1 MHAESQRLSCAWLL
15 SRFMASERR
24 RPITCCFLIFLGL
37 ALPAA
42 AQVNVIMQHNDRLR
56 SGANLSE
63 SILTPASVNS
73 TTFGKK
79 FAYTV
84 DGYVY
89 AQPLYL
95 SQVNIPKLG
104 LHNVVYVVT
113 EHDSVYAFDA
123 DSNSGANSAP
133 LWKTSLTNAANG
145 VTTVSSGDAGCGDLV
160 PEIGITG
167 TPAIDP
173 VAKTIYFVAKTKE
186 KGTFVQRLHA
196 LDATT
201 GLERPNSPVE
211 IQATVAGT
219 GAGSV
224 NGQISFDSL
233 TEGQRPGLLL
243 MSGVVYIG
251 WASHCDRGPYH
262 GWLLGYDKK
271 TLKQV
276 AVFNSTPNGGLGG
289 FWASGSGLAGD
300 AAANAI
306 FAVTGNG
313 TFDANNS
320 GLDYGESILR
330 LDRASGSFGVSDF
343 FTPNNAQSLNN
354 GDTDLG
360 SGGVLLLPNG
370 PAGVPHQQLLI
381 ESGKQGSIYLVDRN
395 AMGHFNSKNNSQ
407 IVQFIPF
414 ALGNVFSMPAW
425 WNNRVYFGG
434 SGDNLKVFNF
444 DPQGRKLV
452 TSPSSQSPSPFGPP
466 GTTPSISAKGNTN
479 AIVWALQTDAYA
491 SNGPAVLHAYNALN
505 LATELYN
512 SNQKASRDALPGA
525 VKFAVP
531 TIANGKVYVGTQ
543 QQLTVFGL
551 LQ

>member
-1 MHAESQRLSCAWLL
+1 MRSSFYGLS
-15 SRFMASERR
+15 
-24 RPITCCFLIFLGL
+24 IFLGL
-37 ALPAA
+37 VLPAA
-42 AQVNVIMQHNDRLR
+42 TQVNVIMQHNDRLR
-56 SGANLSE
+56 SGANLAE
-63 SILTPASVNS
+63 STLTLANVNS
-73 TTFGKK
+73 KTFGKK
-79 FAYTV
+79 FAQTV

-95 SQVNIPKLG
+95 SQVSIPKLG
-104 LHNVVYVVT
+104 THNVVYVVT

-123 DSNSGANSAP
+123 DSNSGTNSAP
-133 LWKTSLTNAANG
+133 LWKTSLIDPANG
-145 VTTVSSGDAGCGDLV
+145 ITTVSSGDVGCGDLV
-160 PEIGITG
+160 PEVGITG

-186 KGTFVQRLHA
+186 NGTFVQRLHA

-201 GLERPNSPVE
+201 GLERANSPVV
-211 IQATVAGT
+211 IQASVPGT

-224 NGQISFDSL
+224 NGQVSFNAR

-243 MSGVVYIG
+243 MNGIVYVG
-251 WASHCDRGPYH
+251 WASHCDSGPYH

-271 TLKQV
+271 TMKQV
-276 AVFNSTPNGGLGG
+276 AVFNATPNGGLGG

-300 AAANAI
+300 SVANAI
-306 FAVTGNG
+306 FPVTGNG

-320 GLDYGESILR
+320 GVDYGESILR
-330 LDRASGSFGVSDF
+330 LDRSSGSFGVSDY
-343 FTPNNAQSLNN
+343 FTPNNEQTLNN

-370 PAGVPHQQLLI
+370 PMGAPHQQLLI

-395 AMGHFNSKNNSQ
+395 GMGHFNSKNNSQ

-414 ALGNVFSMPAW
+414 AVGSVFSMPAW

-434 SGDNLKVFNF
+434 SGDNLKVFKF
-444 DPQGRKLV
+444 DPQGRKLAA
-452 TSPSSQSPSPFGPP
+452 SPSSQSPLPFGFP
-466 GTTPSISAKGNTN
+466 GASPSISAKGNTN
-479 AIVWALQTDAYA
+479 AIVWAVQTDAYG
-491 SNGPAVLHAYNALN
+491 SNGPAILHAYNALD
-505 LATELYN
+505 LSTELYN
-512 SNQKASRDALPGA
+512 SNTSRDALSGA

-531 TIANGKVYVGTQ
+531 TIANGKVYVGSQ
-543 QQLTVFGL
+543 NELTVFGL